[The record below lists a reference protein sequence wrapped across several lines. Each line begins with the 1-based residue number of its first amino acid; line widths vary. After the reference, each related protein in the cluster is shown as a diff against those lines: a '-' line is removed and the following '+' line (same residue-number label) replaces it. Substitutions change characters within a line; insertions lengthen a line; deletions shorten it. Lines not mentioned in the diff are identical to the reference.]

1 MTTATEVLGGVF
13 DADMYRPSF
22 EAGISLNPDTKENE
36 SSWIFEPCL
45 TCSNAVRRVQHPGFS
60 LVTWVCLS
68 GMVLPLRCGE
78 VRMPRGGQVKPPVEP
93 WLSDRIAIRVRTS
106 TFRRSWSTGW

>member
-60 LVTWVCLS
+60 LVTAASTVHCD
-68 GMVLPLRCGE
+68 LR
-78 VRMPRGGQVKPPVEP
+78 RRRLARRLAADP
-93 WLSDRIAIRVRTS
+93 W
-106 TFRRSWSTGW
+106 